1 MTKKP
6 IRAERNTV
14 IPCFIKMIKG
24 AELMKKEMKGM
35 LIIAMVLTAG
45 CSSKSAVQSNDAG
58 QKASSSSAVG
68 SESSTLPTARTGYG
82 FDKWQT
88 GPLGDLFF
96 EFDSSVLSSDAKDQL
111 KQNSA
116 WLTANSAKGVLIEGH
131 CDSRGT
137 SEYNLALGER
147 RAASAKEYI
156 VKLGVAAS
164 RLESVSFGSERPFD
178 TGKNE
183 EAWAKNRRAHFVV
196 K

>member
-1 MTKKP
+1 
-6 IRAERNTV
+6 
-14 IPCFIKMIKG
+14 MIKG
-24 AELMKKEMKGM
+24 AELMKKEIKGM
-35 LIIAMVLTAG
+35 LVIAMVLTAG
-45 CSSKSAVQSNDAG
+45 CSSKSAVKSTEVAE
-58 QKASSSSAVG
+58 KLSSPSAVA
-68 SESSTLPTARTGYG
+68 SESPSSPSLPTARTGYG

-96 EFDSSVLSSDAKDQL
+96 EFDSSVLSSNAQDQL

-116 WLTANSAKGVLIEGH
+116 WLTSNAAKTVVIEGH

-156 VKLGVAAS
+156 VKLGVASS

>member
-1 MTKKP
+1 
-6 IRAERNTV
+6 
-14 IPCFIKMIKG
+14 
-24 AELMKKEMKGM
+24 MKKQIKGM
-35 LIIAMVLTAG
+35 LVIAMMLTAG
-45 CSSKSAVQSNDAG
+45 CSSKSAVKSTEGTQN
-58 QKASSSSAVG
+58 ASSSSAVD
-68 SESSTLPTARTGYG
+68 SQSSSLPSGRTGYG

-96 EFDSSVLSSDAKDQL
+96 DFDSSVLSTDAQEQL
-111 KQNSA
+111 KQNTA
-116 WLTANSAKGVLIEGH
+116 WLTANSSRNVLIEGH
-131 CDSRGT
+131 CDARGT

-156 VKLGVAAS
+156 VKLGVASS
-164 RLESVSFGSERPFD
+164 RLESVSLGSERPFD